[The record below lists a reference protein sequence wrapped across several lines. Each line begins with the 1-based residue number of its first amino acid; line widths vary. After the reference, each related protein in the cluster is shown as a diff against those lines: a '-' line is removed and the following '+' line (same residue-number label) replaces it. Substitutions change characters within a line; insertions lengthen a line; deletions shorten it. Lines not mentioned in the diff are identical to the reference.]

1 MGDEPGVVEALLR
14 RVRPSGWR
22 VAAALPWKNIRKY
35 RAGAAN
41 QRADHADAHN
51 VRGLV
56 LHAYE
61 EACEMLA
68 FVRDVDGELLRERE
82 GPSSARVDCRPA
94 LRRDVRLRARDLGR
108 NTTPQARRLDL
119 VPARSGE
126 HRRDVEDPCR
136 SRSGQDHRPAEVER
150 RLRRLGRDRRAAD
163 RRRFAA
169 RVAGSRRGD
178 VRPVDRRRTSVKT
191 RSPRVLR
198 GITDPG
204 LLCRSQRRAVPHARA
219 AGA

>member
-1 MGDEPGVVEALLR
+1 MLKVFLGGEGNNELGTRGYVPMGDEPGVVEALLR

-68 FVRDVDGELLRERE
+68 FVRDVDGELPRERE
-82 GPSSARVDCRPA
+82 VHRVLESIADLRFVEMYGYELAIVGGTPRPKLEGWILCLLGAANTDEMSRTRVDLDLARTT
-94 LRRDVRLRARDLGR
+94 VRLKSNADYVALAETAVLPTGAGSLPEWLARAEA
-108 NTTPQARRLDL
+108 TFARLID
-119 VPARSGE
+119 GE
-126 HRRDVEDPCR
+126 LP
-136 SRSGQDHRPAEVER
+136 SRPDHRE
-150 RLRRLGRDRRAAD
+150 
-163 RRRFAA
+163 
-169 RVAGSRRGD
+169 
-178 VRPVDRRRTSVKT
+178 
-191 RSPRVLR
+191 
-198 GITDPG
+198 
-204 LLCRSQRRAVPHARA
+204 
-219 AGA
+219 